1 MRASD
6 QVGALSLARR
16 IGGTLLNPDDPEG
29 SISVSIGTAAFPA
42 DGTTAVSLLAA
53 ADRSMYVQKR
63 QRVA

>member
-1 MRASD
+1 MPGVD

-16 IGGTLLNPDDPEG
+16 IGGTLLNPDDPAG
-29 SISVSIGTAAFPA
+29 AISVSIGTATFPA

-53 ADRSMYVQKR
+53 ADRSMYVEKR